1 MTGFLSEPDLR
12 LFLRDGLVIGL
23 SGLFRS
29 TQIPLG
35 ISVEDHVLEIVG
47 SDSES
52 GLITGDFA
60 IPEGFALTP
69 THATRGLVAKTPY
82 FPEIICCLA
91 HIMRETG
98 DSGHSPGWDDT
109 GKIVTIPNESRESS

>member
-52 GLITGDFA
+52 GVKMGD
-60 IPEGFALTP
+60 I
-69 THATRGLVAKTPY
+69 RGR
-82 FPEIICCLA
+82 
-91 HIMRETG
+91 MR
-98 DSGHSPGWDDT
+98 
-109 GKIVTIPNESRESS
+109 